1 MKTLLITLLVG
12 FFAFFANLK
21 NDFWRIYEQNSEK
34 DTAEKA
40 FEEER
45 FRDAADAYFYLVKEL
60 KEGKDAVEL
69 NLGHSYFKIPDTLA
83 AARYNALLRSE
94 NPIVRSIAH
103 QQMGY
108 LKVQKASQSQQSDLK
123 TIKKNTEEVLEHFK
137 NSLRADP
144 ANHGSRYNY
153 ELIKRIKAQQEENQ
167 EDKQDQDKEQE
178 EKDKQEQEE
187 QEKEK
192 QEQEKSDEQKEQEEK
207 DKQEQEKSE
216 EEKKS
221 EQEKSDEQ
229 KEQEEKDKQ
238 EQEKSEDEKKAEQ
251 QKALQDRLKQMNIT
265 PEKAEMLLEA
275 MKNSEVQYLQQNRK
289 KQTKKR
295 DPSKPDW

>member
-1 MKTLLITLLVG
+1 MKILIVTLLVG

-21 NDFWRIYEQNSEK
+21 NDFWRIYEQNSSK
-34 DTAEKA
+34 DTAEEA
-40 FEEER
+40 FEEGR
-45 FRDAADAYFYLVKEL
+45 YRDAADAYFYLVKEL
-60 KEGKDAVEL
+60 KEGKNAAEL

-83 AARYNALLRSE
+83 AARYNALLNAE

-108 LKVQKASQSQQSDLK
+108 LKVQKSSKSQQSDPK
-123 TIKKNTEEVLEHFK
+123 TVKKNTEAALEHFK

-144 ANHGSRYNY
+144 TNNGSRYNY
-153 ELIKRIKAQQEENQ
+153 EILKRIKAQQEENQ

-178 EKDKQEQEE
+178 DQEKQDQEQQEKDKE
-187 QEKEK
+187 
-192 QEQEKSDEQKEQEEK
+192 
-207 DKQEQEKSE
+207 EQEKSE
-216 EEKKS
+216 EQKQKE
-221 EQEKSDEQ
+221 EQEK
-229 KEQEEKDKQ
+229 KEQEQKDKGEEDKEKSEEQKQQ
-238 EQEKSEDEKKAEQ
+238 EEQDKKDQEKSEEEKKAEQ
-251 QKALQDRLKQMNIT
+251 QKALQDRLKEMNIT

-295 DPSKPDW
+295 DPNKPDW

>member
-1 MKTLLITLLVG
+1 MKILITTLLVG

-34 DTAEKA
+34 DIAEKA
-40 FEEER
+40 FEQER

-60 KEGKDAVEL
+60 KEGKNAAEL
-69 NLGHSYFKIPDTLA
+69 NLGHAYFKIPDTLA
-83 AARYNALLRSE
+83 AARYNALLRAE

-108 LKVQKASQSQQSDLK
+108 LKINKADKMQRANPKIQ
-123 TIKKNTEEVLEHFK
+123 KKNTEEALEHFK

-144 ANHGSRYNY
+144 TNHGSRYNY
-153 ELIKRIKAQQEENQ
+153 ELLKRIKAQQEENQ
-167 EDKQDQDKEQE
+167 EDKKDQDKEQE

-192 QEQEKSDEQKEQEEK
+192 QEQEKSEEQKKQEEQEKKEQEQKEQDKEKEKSEEDKESQDKK
-207 DKQEQEKSE
+207 DQEKSE
-216 EEKKS
+216 E
-221 EQEKSDEQ
+221 
-229 KEQEEKDKQ
+229 
-238 EQEKSEDEKKAEQ
+238 EKKAEQ
-251 QKALQDRLKQMNIT
+251 QKALKDRLKEMNIT

-295 DPSKPDW
+295 DPNKPDW